1 MTRHIFLFL
10 YCSLYFSFLSMSS
23 AIIEL
28 GSCYCFLAFSASCAS
43 CNSPS
48 SLCPCPW
55 RGTAV
60 AGSQQPHLPSCIA
73 PNGRCPWQAVT
84 SSKRKE
90 KPILLRDQKT
100 TEAEEIRK
108 RHFKILV
115 LSRGFWKCSCLLGRP
130 RSAASDS
137 RKPSYLP
144 ASQAA
149 YHGHSL
155 GYIVYFRVNK

>member
-1 MTRHIFLFL
+1 MTRHVFLFL
-10 YCSLYFSFLSMSS
+10 YCSLYFSFLLMSS

-28 GSCYCFLAFSASCAS
+28 GSCCCFLAFSASCAS

-48 SLCPCPW
+48 SFRPCPW

-84 SSKRKE
+84 WSKRKE

-100 TEAEEIRK
+100 TEAEEIQK

-137 RKPSYLP
+137 RKPSTYLHP
-144 ASQAA
+144 RRRTTATV
-149 YHGHSL
+149 L
-155 GYIVYFRVNK
+155 GT